1 MSGKHQP
8 SGDHVGRVEV
18 LGYDYIPLDQRHG
31 TPREL
36 GGVWA
41 AAYIAPLY
49 LLLGGILMVLGLNLW
64 QAALALVLGNLAYTL
79 VAIIGTAGPRAGA
92 PTITISRAQYG
103 PRGNLVSAFF
113 AWFNLVAFEALNFT
127 VGASA
132 LILLLEFSGLS
143 TSTTAQAITLGVV
156 ILGSFTLAYFG
167 HATIVRFQKL
177 ATVALVA
184 GAALLFVFVLDDVD
198 WGYQPAEPLSGF
210 SGTAVWFV
218 ALGVVISGS
227 ISWCTVPADYTRYLA
242 PDTSSRS
249 IVFWTTL
256 GGFVPAVFLGSIAV
270 LAGTAVDMS
279 DPFAGIRE
287 VVPGWFYVPILLVL
301 LIGSIS
307 NNVLTIYSS
316 SMSLQTLGLPVKRYQ
331 GVFIDGV
338 IGSAMALYAT
348 FATDFLTAL
357 TEFLQLAVIWYA
369 AYTAIFLADIVLRRN
384 DYDGVQ
390 LHAGPSGRYWGRN
403 GFHWSGLIALGLAM
417 VTGLLFANTSRFQGP
432 LSSAL
437 SDIDLSYVV
446 SFAVAGVA
454 YWLLVR
460 AGGQSTQGIADIDV
474 TADSAAS
481 EPGRSGKPGIPTPAA
496 TPAPSTAPD
505 PEGIS

>member
-1 MSGKHQP
+1 MRDKQP
-8 SGDHVGRVEV
+8 TGDRVGRVEV
-18 LGYDYIPLDQRHG
+18 LGYDHIPLDQRHG

-64 QAALALVLGNLAYTL
+64 QAFLALVVGNLAYTL
-79 VAIIGTAGPRAGA
+79 VAVIGTAGPRAGT

-103 PRGNLVSAFF
+103 PRGNLLSAFF

-127 VGASA
+127 VGAAA
-132 LILLLEFSGLS
+132 LVLLLDYAGVGAS
-143 TSTTAQAITLGVV
+143 TAVQGATLAVV
-156 ILGSFTLAYFG
+156 IGGSFTLAYFG

-177 ATVALVA
+177 ATAILA
-184 GAALLFVFVLDDVD
+184 CGAFLLFVFVLDDIRWDYSPNV
-198 WGYQPAEPLSGF
+198 PLAGF
-210 SGTAVWFV
+210 SGVAVWFV

-227 ISWCTVPADYTRYLA
+227 ISWCTVPADYTRYLPPRTNPRA
-242 PDTSSRS
+242 

-256 GGFVPAVFLGSIAV
+256 GGFVPAVFLGMIAV
-270 LAGTAVDMS
+270 FAGTAVDMS
-279 DPFAGIRE
+279 DPFAGIKE

-301 LIGSIS
+301 LVGSIS

-316 SMSLQTLGLPVKRYQ
+316 SMSLQTMGLPIKRYQ

-369 AYTAIFLADIVLRRN
+369 AYTAIFIADIVIRRN
-384 DYDGVQ
+384 DYDGRQ
-390 LHAGPSGRYWGRN
+390 LHAGAGGRYWGRN
-403 GFHWSGLIALGLAM
+403 GVHWPGITALGLAM
-417 VTGLLFANTSRFQGP
+417 TAGLLFANTTRFQGP
-432 LSSAL
+432 LSESL
-437 SDIDLSYVV
+437 SGIDLSYVV
-446 SFAVAGVA
+446 SFIVAGAA
-454 YWLLVR
+454 YWVLARQRGEAVSSSR
-460 AGGQSTQGIADIDV
+460 
-474 TADSAAS
+474 
-481 EPGRSGKPGIPTPAA
+481 PGAPDAAA
-496 TPAPSTAPD
+496 TAVDTPD
-505 PEGIS
+505 EQQKEPQ